1 MPLSGPL
8 YLIPLLV
15 PSIHLW
21 AFTSSS
27 GVTRPRYI
35 VAQSD
40 ASPSFGVLIPR
51 VSFRKLTREELLM
64 RDSENSGVVKFI
76 EGTGIRL
83 RDGILEAIEGEEE
96 PDRESAHGVTRATLE
111 V

>member
-1 MPLSGPL
+1 
-8 YLIPLLV
+8 
-15 PSIHLW
+15 
-21 AFTSSS
+21 
-27 GVTRPRYI
+27 
-35 VAQSD
+35 
-40 ASPSFGVLIPR
+40 
-51 VSFRKLTREELLM
+51 M